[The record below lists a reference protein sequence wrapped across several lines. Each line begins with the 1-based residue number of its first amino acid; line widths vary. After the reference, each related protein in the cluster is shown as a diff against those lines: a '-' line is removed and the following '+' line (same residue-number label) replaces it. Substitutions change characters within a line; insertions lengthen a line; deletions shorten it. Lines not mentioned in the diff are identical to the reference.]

1 MQVKKEEFSNNFLE
15 NGYKSLK
22 ELSFFKIS
30 PDKLTKT
37 EESQGDKHFYSIECI
52 DEWDFTLV
60 SWDYEKIEE
69 IVSKLNV
76 GEDENDPVVGIS
88 DLLIQSY

>member
-1 MQVKKEEFSNNFLE
+1 MLTILFCIFVKQWRSKTMAR
-15 NGYKSLK
+15 Y
-22 ELSFFKIS
+22 
-30 PDKLTKT
+30 KLTKT
-37 EESQGDKHFYSIECI
+37 AESEGDKHFYSIECL

-76 GEDENDPVVGIS
+76 GEEYIINI
-88 DLLIQSY
+88 

>member
-1 MQVKKEEFSNNFLE
+1 MLTILFCIFLKQWRSKTMAK
-15 NGYKSLK
+15 YR
-22 ELSFFKIS
+22 
-30 PDKLTKT
+30 LTKT
-37 EESQGDKHFYSIECI
+37 EESQGDNHFYSIECL

-76 GEDENDPVVGIS
+76 GEEYIIN
-88 DLLIQSY
+88 L

>member
-1 MQVKKEEFSNNFLE
+1 M
-15 NGYKSLK
+15 
-22 ELSFFKIS
+22 
-30 PDKLTKT
+30 
-37 EESQGDKHFYSIECI
+37 

-76 GEDENDPVVGIS
+76 GEEYI
-88 DLLIQSY
+88 ITI

>member
-1 MQVKKEEFSNNFLE
+1 MLTILFCIFLKQWRSKTMAK
-15 NGYKSLK
+15 YR
-22 ELSFFKIS
+22 
-30 PDKLTKT
+30 LTKT
-37 EESQGDKHFYSIECI
+37 EESQGDNHFYSIECL

-76 GEDENDPVVGIS
+76 GEEYIINI
-88 DLLIQSY
+88 